1 MKATILAALLVA
13 MAATAAIAEVE
24 PGTEGNLAEF
34 VPVPGE
40 RICFARSYDAAHSQS
55 TPNRPL
61 R

>member
-1 MKATILAALLVA
+1 